1 MKKKDVLIK
10 IKGTYI
16 IDNDSDVTEIT
27 TIGNFYKKQDH
38 YYISYQE
45 SEATGFKDTKTT
57 MEISNSM
64 VTLTRKGAINT
75 QLIIQNGMR
84 HQCSYDTGYGDILM
98 GISGESMDSSLTDAG
113 GAISFRY
120 ALDVNSALASI
131 NIVEIQVSE
140 NCTQLQ

>member
-27 TIGNFYKKQDH
+27 TIGNFYKKQDL
-38 YYISYQE
+38 YCISYQE

-75 QLIIQNGMR
+75 QLIIQNGIR
-84 HQCSYDTGYGDILM
+84 HQCCYDTGYGDILM
-98 GISGESMDSSLTDAG
+98 GISGESMDSSLTDEG
-113 GAISFRY
+113 GQLSFRY

-131 NIVEIQVSE
+131 NIVEIQVAA
-140 NCTQLQ
+140 NCNELQ